1 MNGSNRTQD
10 LFARPS
16 VSDYMNA
23 IDRLRAREG
32 MQQAM
37 DTANATLRAVAGL
50 RAGLSAWTQRLR
62 RRTAPRSILAKTGVT
77 YFD

>member
-1 MNGSNRTQD
+1 MNGPNRSQD

-37 DTANATLRAVAGL
+37 DMANATLRAVARL
-50 RAGLSAWTQRLR
+50 RAAFNAWTDRL
-62 RRTAPRSILAKTGVT
+62 APRRILAKTGVT